1 MTTTAPARSL
11 GTSDRLLRI
20 VRLHFANPAT
30 LLYTPLGILA
40 AIFLGSL
47 AIFWVVLR
55 TVGVESA
62 GGESGVQ
69 MSGPGAFIFIYMLV
83 VAIQAVNITFG
94 LALGYGSTRR
104 DFYWGSALTFVL
116 LSAGWTLLYTVMA
129 AIETATDGWG
139 TGGILFRVLGA
150 GGTTWYEQAFGVFV
164 LFLFFFFVGAATASV
179 YVRWRALGMTV
190 LWIGLGALAVA
201 AIALISLTGSWDSVW
216 RAVEAVGPTGGLAL
230 LLLPTAIAAVCG
242 WLILRRAT
250 PRS

>member
-1 MTTTAPARSL
+1 MTTTAPAHSL

-55 TVGVESA
+55 TIGVDSA

-69 MSGPGAFIFIYMLV
+69 VSGPGAFIFIYMLV

-116 LSAGWTLLYTVMA
+116 LSAAWTLLYTVMA
-129 AIETATDGWG
+129 AIESATNGWG
-139 TGGILFRVLGA
+139 MGGILFRVVGF
-150 GGTTWYEQAFGVFV
+150 GGISWVERAFGVFV

-179 YVRWRALGMTV
+179 YVRWRGVGMTV
-190 LWIGLGALAVA
+190 FWIGLAALAVA
-201 AIALISLTGSWDSVW
+201 AVALISLTDSWDSVW
-216 RAVEAVGPTGGLAL
+216 LALEAVGTTGGFAL
-230 LLLPTAIAAVCG
+230 LLVPTAIAALSG

-250 PRS
+250 PRG